1 MIQKINKIVIYILIL
16 LIILFSFAPL
26 ISIEGYIGEEL
37 NFSLINTVSFD
48 LNANIPLIV
57 FYILFIFSVIFYL
70 LFLFI
75 KNQTLKKF
83 LKISSIFFVASFLI
97 ILIDLLF
104 FKTGFFLGIFNGSLT
119 SSITIS
125 FNPLIFFLFIA
136 LLIIY
141 LFLLGESFKK
151 SDIKIFFFSNASYSF
166 YIALFLS
173 IVFSYSFK
181 LFGLNVLINF
191 FPLLFP
197 FINLLLNKKQTYLV
211 TTFSMYSFICSIDF
225 NSPLEF
231 LYLLLYIFYFSFIF
245 FKKESK
251 TKYSLYVFIDLVSC
265 FIPVF
270 LNILITLIIY
280 NNFSINFFIYD
291 FLIYIAFFVLLFC
304 LGLPFIYLIYK
315 RNLKYQKM
323 F

>member
-1 MIQKINKIVIYILIL
+1 MKNIFNKTYIF
-16 LIILFSFAPL
+16 ILFFLLTLLSFAPL
-26 ISIEGYIGEEL
+26 ISFKGLTNEEL
-37 NFSLINTVSFD
+37 DLSPIKTISFD
-48 LNANIPLIV
+48 TNTNILFII
-57 FYILFIFSVIFYL
+57 FYILLVISIIFYS

-75 KNQTLKKF
+75 KNQTKGKL
-83 LKISSIFFVASFLI
+83 LKISSISFVTSFFI
-97 ILIDLLF
+97 ILIDFLLF
-104 FKTGFFLGIFNGSLT
+104 KSGFFLGIFHGSLT
-119 SSITIS
+119 SSVTIS

-151 SDIKIFFFSNASYSF
+151 SDIKIFFFSNTSYYF
-166 YIALFLS
+166 YVLLFLS
-173 IVFSYSFK
+173 IIFSYSFK

-211 TTFSMYSFICSIDF
+211 TAFSMYSFICSIDF

-251 TKYSLYVFIDLVSC
+251 TKYSSYVFNDLVSC

-280 NNFSINFFIYD
+280 NNFSINFFIYY

-304 LGLPFIYLIYK
+304 LGLPFIYLIYIK
-315 RNLKYQKM
+315 KS
-323 F
+323 